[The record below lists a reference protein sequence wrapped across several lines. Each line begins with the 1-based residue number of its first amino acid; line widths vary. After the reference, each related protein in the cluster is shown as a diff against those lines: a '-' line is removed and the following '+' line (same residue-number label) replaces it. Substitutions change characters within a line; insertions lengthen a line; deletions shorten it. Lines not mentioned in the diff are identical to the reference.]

1 MSNWTDERHEQVRRR
16 LDATDGAL
24 RCGWDDG
31 LDDPMQEVVANAHAD
46 LMDALDEIER
56 LRAEAPASDPGVE
69 FAEWVMEFV
78 PNDRQDE
85 AWREFTRS
93 KVRVCLGD
101 HKTESQLREE
111 LHETESQLQEATE
124 RMRSTLN
131 RLIHTEAD
139 A

>member
-1 MSNWTDERHEQVRRR
+1 MNDWTDRKHKQARHANEV
-16 LDATDGAL
+16 LDG
-24 RCGWDDG
+24 
-31 LDDPMQEVVANAHAD
+31 DPMLGIMFPGLITAFTQ
-46 LMDALDEIER
+46 ALDEIER

-131 RLIHTEAD
+131 LLIHTEAG